1 MKYTLIIDGHNFL
14 FRTLYVLP
22 QKKGVKILS
31 DKESRDMFVS
41 KLEQNINSV
50 LRDME
55 PIVDRCVITLDS
67 QSWRKEIDSDVD
79 YKGTR
84 HQEDTIDWD
93 AFSECMHKFVDGL
106 DRYNITVSK
115 TKMAEADDL
124 IFYWSHL
131 LNNKGIPVII
141 YSSDKDM
148 LQIVGVTDKKTDTLL
163 YSDVT
168 KKIYVPVGF
177 EKIAKNDGA
186 SVYETFAAGGSY
198 DIYDRFAHLKV
209 LVNKRKLEMIEVDS
223 DRFRFVKVITGD
235 KSDNISSIYSY
246 EKNGRTFNVTEA
258 KAEKILEDFT
268 SKVGALNSE
277 YLYVDDT
284 IGVLAESC
292 SSVLKLEGENENIAK
307 NIRRNVKYMMLS
319 LNAIPAE
326 VSENMLSDIR
336 ELAKKMKKVDFSS
349 AHTAP
354 ESIIKKTAG
363 IFKGVDTSD
372 MSFIKP
378 DKNSLF

>member
-14 FRTLYVLP
+14 FRSLYVLP

-31 DKESRDMFVS
+31 DKESKDLFVS
-41 KLEQNINSV
+41 KLEQNINAV

-67 QSWRKEIDSDVD
+67 QSWRKSILSDVD

-84 HQEDTIDWD
+84 HQEETIDWD
-93 AFSECMHKFVDGL
+93 GFAECMHNFVSGL
-106 DRYNITVSK
+106 DKYNITVSK
-115 TKMAEADDL
+115 TKQAEADDL

-177 EKIAKNDGA
+177 EKIAKQDNV
-186 SVYETFAAGGSY
+186 SIYESFAAGASY
-198 DIYDRFAHLKV
+198 EVYDRFAHLKS
-209 LVNKRKLEMIEVDS
+209 LINKRKLEMIEVDS
-223 DRFRFVKVITGD
+223 EHFRFVKVLTGD
-235 KSDNISSIYSY
+235 KSDNISSVYSY

-292 SSVLKLEGENENIAK
+292 SNVLKLEGENKNVAD

-319 LNAIPAE
+319 LNVIPTDVAD
-326 VSENMLSDIR
+326 NMLTDIR
-336 ELAKKMKKVDFSS
+336 ELAKRMKRVNFTP

-354 ESIIKKTAG
+354 ESIVKKTSG

-378 DKNSLF
+378 DKNTLF

>member
-14 FRTLYVLP
+14 FRSLYVLP

-31 DKESRDMFVS
+31 DKESKDMFVS
-41 KLEQNINSV
+41 KLEQNINAV

-55 PIVDRCVITLDS
+55 PVIDRCIIALDS
-67 QSWRKEIDSDVD
+67 QSWRKSIDSDVD

-93 AFSECMHKFVDGL
+93 GFSECMHTFVDGL
-106 DRYNITVSK
+106 GKYNITVSK

-148 LQIVGVTDKKTDTLL
+148 LQIVGVTDKKTDTIL

-177 EKIAKNDGA
+177 EKLAKNDCV
-186 SVYETFAAGGSY
+186 SVYDTFVAGGIY

-209 LVNKRKLEMIEVDS
+209 LVSKRKLEMIEVDA
-223 DRFRFVKVITGD
+223 DRFRFVKVLTGD